1 MVERRDLHVLPGGRS
16 GSAVDPDVADADLAV
31 DVSRRY
37 EDPYAFPYS
46 GSRPDLRTEGGQSGL
61 APGSRGWPR
70 LRLLL
75 PPPDGDEGHDAAGE
89 SRASRSGRHRR
100 VLQPSPPGLQARAG
114 RQARALQAAQLLSY
128 AGDQLARVAIAVLVY
143 GQTRSAF
150 LTAAL
155 YALTY
160 LPPLLGGSA
169 VSRLTGRL
177 GPRTVAIGVDVARAA
192 MVAAM
197 ALPGTHLISLCAL
210 VITTTLLG
218 APFSAARSALAH
230 DRAAGTTGRT
240 GTTATTGRTGST
252 GADPGVRAIGY
263 QAGQMIGFLA
273 GAGLV
278 VILQPRRTLLIDA
291 LTFLAS
297 ACILAIFVRSRPT
310 QPSSTSSA
318 GSITAGAAI
327 VAGSSK
333 LRTLV
338 LLGWLAGFYVVPECL
353 AVPYARSLGGGIL
366 VVGLL
371 MAAMPAGAALGA
383 LALTRLVSPP
393 SRMKPM
399 VGLALLSCVP
409 LIFCAFRPPL
419 WAVLGLLALAGIG
432 SCYQLAAFTAF
443 IRVLAAQAQA
453 DAARGSD
460 TSAHGTPSGHP
471 AEGRDTGGG
480 PGASALAFA
489 QAGLLASQCL
499 GFVIAGAAAQLLGA
513 PAAVALAGL
522 GGMAAATALARS
534 WGRAGPAELGGGT
547 GTDYPF

>member
-1 MVERRDLHVLPGGRS
+1 MAASQAWPPAAAAGPAFGYCSRHPMATRATTLPARAAPAARAATAGFCSQARRHFRS
-16 GSAVDPDVADADLAV
+16 G
-31 DVSRRY
+31 
-37 EDPYAFPYS
+37 
-46 GSRPDLRTEGGQSGL
+46 
-61 APGSRGWPR
+61 PG
-70 LRLLL
+70 
-75 PPPDGDEGHDAAGE
+75 HI
-89 SRASRSGRHRR
+89 
-100 VLQPSPPGLQARAG
+100 
-114 RQARALQAAQLLSY
+114 RALQAAQLLSY

-169 VSRLTGRL
+169 ISRLTGRL

-192 MVAAM
+192 IVAAM

-210 VITTTLLG
+210 VIATTLLG

-230 DRAAGTTGRT
+230 DRAADTTGST
-240 GTTATTGRTGST
+240 GSTGRT

-263 QAGQMIGFLA
+263 QAGQMLGFLA

-291 LTFLAS
+291 LTFLTS

-310 QPSSTSSA
+310 QPSTTSSA
-318 GSITAGAAI
+318 SSITAGAAI

-393 SRMKPM
+393 RRMKPM

-409 LIFCAFRPPL
+409 LVFCAFRPPL
-419 WAVLGLLALAGIG
+419 WTVLGLLALAGIG
-432 SCYQLAAFTAF
+432 SCYQLAALTAF
-443 IRVLAAQAQA
+443 IRVLAAQATA
-453 DAARGSD
+453 DA
-460 TSAHGTPSGHP
+460 TY
-471 AEGRDTGGG
+471 GGG

-499 GFVIAGAAAQLLGA
+499 GFVIAGTAAQLLGA

-522 GGMAAATALARS
+522 GGMATATALARS
-534 WGRAGPAELGGGT
+534 WGQAGPAELGGT
-547 GTDYPF
+547 GADYPF